1 MQKRDEIRQ
10 LAGQSS
16 AEAHQHAVEVV
27 AQEAAGLPEADR
39 ERLTAYLS
47 QVPNAIRAS
56 QRRPQDPSGRT
67 VSSQLR
73 LQQAH
78 RPSYVYSRRCH
89 VSNPATEPP
98 GFGDWELE
106 ELLGMGGFG
115 EVWKAKNPLMPA
127 ERVALKFCLDKAAA
141 KVLRHEAA
149 VLSQVMGQG
158 QHPGIVSLRH
168 TSSERGSALPGV

>member
-1 MQKRDEIRQ
+1 MFMQSLARILVKHVGNAAGFGVGGQLALDIWDLWNKSNQDQRQKLDEIRQ

-47 QVPNAIRAS
+47 QVPNAIQAS

-73 LQQAH
+73 LQQATDLLTLLPPMPRFKRGDRAAGSVIGNWRSFSAREASARSG
-78 RPSYVYSRRCH
+78 RPRTRTWPSTSR
-89 VSNPATEPP
+89 
-98 GFGDWELE
+98 
-106 ELLGMGGFG
+106 
-115 EVWKAKNPLMPA
+115 
-127 ERVALKFCLDKAAA
+127 
-141 KVLRHEAA
+141 
-149 VLSQVMGQG
+149 
-158 QHPGIVSLRH
+158 
-168 TSSERGSALPGV
+168 